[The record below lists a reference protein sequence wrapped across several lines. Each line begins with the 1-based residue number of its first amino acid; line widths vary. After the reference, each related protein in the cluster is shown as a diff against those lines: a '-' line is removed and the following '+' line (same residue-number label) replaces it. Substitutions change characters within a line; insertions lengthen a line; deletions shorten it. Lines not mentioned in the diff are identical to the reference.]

1 MHKLKSVLEKMVLM
15 KNESVR
21 ASVIVAVILLAVVL
35 VRADD
40 KPTPRLITVTGEAE
54 INVAPDEVVFD
65 VSVQTINKDLRQAK
79 AQTDECLKRLME
91 LTRKYKIAPQDV
103 QTDYIKLEPRYR
115 GGDESRLFIGY
126 SVRKDLVF
134 KLRDVTQAE
143 GLLAE
148 VLESG
153 ITRINSIRF
162 QTSRLRAFKD
172 QARSLAIKAAQE
184 KAIALTRE
192 IGQTIGKAYS
202 IEEEVPERGNSSAN
216 FMANST
222 STVDSDSVN
231 TEGTLSLGQIKISA
245 RVTVRFELN

>member
-1 MHKLKSVLEKMVLM
+1 MKYALM
-15 KNESVR
+15 RVS
-21 ASVIVAVILLAVVL
+21 AIVALLMAACLVVA
-35 VRADD
+35 ADE
-40 KPTPRLITVTGEAE
+40 KPAPRLITVTGEAE

-79 AQTDECLKRLME
+79 SQTDERLKKLMD
-91 LTRKYKIAPQDV
+91 LTRKYKITPQDV

-143 GLLAE
+143 SLLSE
-148 VLESG
+148 VIESG
-153 ITRINSIRF
+153 VTRINSIRF
-162 QTSRLRAFKD
+162 QTSRLRTYKD

-192 IGQTIGKAYS
+192 IGQTVGKAYS
-202 IEEEVPERGNSSAN
+202 IEEEVPERGYASQNYIAN
-216 FMANST
+216 AT
-222 STVDSDSVN
+222 STVGSDSVD
-231 TEGTLSLGQIKISA
+231 TEGTLSLGQIKINA

>member
-1 MHKLKSVLEKMVLM
+1 MKTALLRVLVIAVL
-15 KNESVR
+15 VLL
-21 ASVIVAVILLAVVL
+21 ASVSVVA
-35 VRADD
+35 DE
-40 KPTPRLITVTGEAE
+40 KPGPRLITVTGEAE

-79 AQTDECLKRLME
+79 TQTDERLKKLME

-126 SVRKDLVF
+126 AVRKDLVF

-143 GLLAE
+143 SLLAE

-153 ITRINSIRF
+153 ISRINSINF

-184 KAIALTRE
+184 KAVALSGE

-202 IEEEVPERGNSSAN
+202 IEEEVPERSGNSAN
-216 FMANST
+216 SMANNNAT
-222 STVDSDSVN
+222 FDTDSVN
-231 TEGTLSLGQIKISA
+231 SEGTLSLGQIKISA
-245 RVTVRFELN
+245 RVTVKFELN